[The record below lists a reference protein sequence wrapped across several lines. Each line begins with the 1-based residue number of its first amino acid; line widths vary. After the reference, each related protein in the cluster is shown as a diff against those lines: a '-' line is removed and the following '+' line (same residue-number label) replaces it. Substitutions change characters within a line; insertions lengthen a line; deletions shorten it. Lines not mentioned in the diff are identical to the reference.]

1 MTPFEHLYGGYFT
14 GVILNSILFG
24 IITIQTHLY
33 FKRYKSDPLLVKG
46 IVIFLI
52 LLQGFQTGTSSY
64 VVYTNTIR
72 SFGVPITRTDWEST
86 IYQMATVTCAVVVQ
100 MYYAYRLYRLS
111 NSSWLSIL
119 VVMLTLAQFG
129 LALAVCLKS
138 NLTHQIE
145 QTVTPLRPLI
155 LSWLLI
161 EAVVDTLIAASMWYF
176 LSRQRTGFRETDSAI
191 TILTVYAINTG
202 VVTTILAMTVMFAF
216 AFYGYHFIHMAF
228 VLSLGAVYAV
238 SLLANL
244 HSRSIVRERLK
255 PNNRTRARS
264 IHFSRLPERIRDR
277 ISQAVKGKS
286 PATASGVNDAMTAV
300 PPVIEVQNTATHEIE
315 IVG

>member
-1 MTPFEHLYGGYFT
+1 
-14 GVILNSILFG
+14 
-24 IITIQTHLY
+24 
-33 FKRYKSDPLLVKG
+33 
-46 IVIFLI
+46 
-52 LLQGFQTGTSSY
+52 
-64 VVYTNTIR
+64 
-72 SFGVPITRTDWEST
+72 
-86 IYQMATVTCAVVVQ
+86 MATVRVFTIPLVTFLHPCRFRLLVQ
-100 MYYAYRLYRLS
+100 WWFKCIMDTAS
-111 NSSWLSIL
+111 TD
-119 VVMLTLAQFG
+119 VTLTLAQFGKSRDDIWKGPHCSIDLSKG

-191 TILTVYAINTG
+191 TILTVYAINMG

-216 AFYGYHFIHMAF
+216 AFYGYHLIHMAF
-228 VLSLGAVYAV
+228 VL
-238 SLLANL
+238 
-244 HSRSIVRERLK
+244 
-255 PNNRTRARS
+255 
-264 IHFSRLPERIRDR
+264 IRDQ
-277 ISQAVKGKS
+277 ISQAMKGKS

-300 PPVIEVQNTATHEIE
+300 PPAIEVQNTVTHEIE